1 VREFLHM
8 PLDHYEN
15 FPVASWLL
23 PARLREAVQAI
34 YRFARGAD
42 DVADEGSASAAE
54 RLAALAVYRQGLQSI
69 ADGSVDTHD
78 PLWGPLAASIERHR
92 LPLSPLHRLLDAF
105 EQDVRNPAYADRAS
119 LLAYCTLSANPV
131 GELMLHLYGAVSEQH
146 LRWSDAICSGL
157 QLANFWQ
164 DLGLDVSRQRHYL
177 PRQELACIGLSVDDL
192 RPGPTP
198 PKLRALIRD
207 LCHWADGLLLEG
219 APLARTLPGRIGWE
233 LRGVVLGG
241 RRILHRVAA
250 IDYDVLNQRPVLT
263 GTDWLVLAGQALR
276 YRTVSPHDP

>member
-1 VREFLHM
+1 M
-8 PLDHYEN
+8 PVDHYEN

-23 PARLREAVQAI
+23 PARLREPVQAI

-42 DVADEGSASAAE
+42 DVADEGDAPAAN
-54 RLAALAVYRQGLQSI
+54 RLAALAGYRQGLDAI
-69 ADGSVDTHD
+69 ADGSVDRQH
-78 PLWGPLAASIERHR
+78 PLWGPLALSIKQHR
-92 LPLSPLHRLLDAF
+92 LPLGPFHRLLDAF

-119 LLAYCTLSANPV
+119 LLAYCSLSANPV
-131 GELMLHLYGAVSEQH
+131 GELMLHLYGAVSDKH

-164 DLGLDVSRQRHYL
+164 DLGLDVSRGRHYL
-177 PRQELACIGLSVDDL
+177 PRGELAAIGLSVETL

-198 PKLRALIRD
+198 PELRTLVRE
-207 LCHWADGLLLEG
+207 LCQWADGLLVQG
-219 APLARTLPGRIGWE
+219 APLARALPGRIGWE

-250 IDYDVLNQRPVLT
+250 IDYDVLNRRPVLA

-276 YRTVSPHDP
+276 YPNTSAS